1 MEGDIEFDQVSRKV
15 IGLAIEVHKTLG
27 PGLLESAYEQ
37 CLCHE
42 LTRHALA
49 FRRQVPVLV
58 NYKGLQLDCCYRLDI
73 VVGNFLIVE
82 IKAVDRLLPVHNAQ
96 LLTYLKL
103 TGIGVGLLLNFHT
116 VVLRDGLRRM
126 IL

>member
-1 MEGDIEFDQVSRKV
+1 MEFDPISRQV
-15 IGLAIEVHKTLG
+15 IGLAIEVHRTLG

-42 LTRHALA
+42 LTQNAIS
-49 FRRQVPVLV
+49 FNRQVPVPV
-58 NYKGLQLDCCYRLDI
+58 SYKGLRLDCSYRLDI
-73 VVGNFLIVE
+73 VVQNSLIVE

-116 VVLRDGLRRM
+116 VVLRDGMRRVV
-126 IL
+126 L

>member
-1 MEGDIEFDQVSRKV
+1 LEDNKEFDPISREV

-42 LTRHALA
+42 LERHSLA
-49 FRRQVPVLV
+49 FRRQVPVPV
-58 NYKGLQLDCCYRLDI
+58 NYKGLQLDCCYRLDLI
-73 VVGNFLIVE
+73 VESSLIVE
-82 IKAVDRLLPVHNAQ
+82 IKAVDKLLPVHSAQ

-103 TGIGVGLLLNFHT
+103 TGIGVGILLNFHT